1 MQLEEV
7 LEAKSLSHDRHE
19 EEKAEYARLL
29 QELADLMENTE
40 RETTEFEQEMTEVQ
54 VSCNTI
60 QQGYCRKRIEK

>member
-1 MQLEEV
+1 MT
-7 LEAKSLSHDRHE
+7 DE

-40 RETTEFEQEMTEVQ
+40 RETAEFEQEMTEVQ

-60 QQGYCRKRIEK
+60 QQDWFIIHEF